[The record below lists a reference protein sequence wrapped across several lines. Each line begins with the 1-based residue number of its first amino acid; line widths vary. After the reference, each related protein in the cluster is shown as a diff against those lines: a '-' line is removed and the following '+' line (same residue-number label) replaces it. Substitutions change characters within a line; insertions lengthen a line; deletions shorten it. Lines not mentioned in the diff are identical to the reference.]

1 MAETFLSQLLTVG
14 NRVESQVNAHCPVC
28 LQKYGTLTDTGAM
41 ECEIRLPSNH
51 TLGSMCAC
59 TWLKSKNTCPFCREV
74 FFSVPPDPDFEHET
88 AEDENTEDENAEDE
102 NAEDE
107 DSEDEIMEDLT
118 PNTSGLSETPELWD
132 DDAEAFSDSNRSCC
146 ERLFSDRI
154 FYMEVLCVAEPM
166 ALTLRDYV
174 RAGGFGLSTLAATS
188 IYIAS
193 HLLGHPRSSQKIS
206 RELLVQEHFVCSIY
220 TGIFGEKEKLIE
232 SSMLEVLGRRHMD
245 AVLAFLP
252 PPDSQEDLI
261 RDENERTSMPDPI
274 LSSLSE
280 TNARSLRLMCDL
292 VCYQLGHAGEVVQL
306 VQQIA
311 KRIREGSYLG
321 VVSDSKVTAVSIFMA
336 LHLLGLDPNFE
347 VGRIPHF
354 TGVAASIIQNTY
366 DQLHPYR
373 SRRVDPISLHII
385 GEYDMAKA
393 LRALISLSWPPLDP
407 EIAEN

>member
-1 MAETFLSQLLTVG
+1 
-14 NRVESQVNAHCPVC
+14 
-28 LQKYGTLTDTGAM
+28 
-41 ECEIRLPSNH
+41 
-51 TLGSMCAC
+51 MCVY

-74 FFSVPPDPDFEHET
+74 LFSVPPETDFEHET
-88 AEDENTEDENAEDE
+88 AEDENPENENPEDENPEDE
-102 NAEDE
+102 NPEGE

-118 PNTSGLSETPELWD
+118 PNTSGLSEIPELWD

-166 ALTLRDYV
+166 ALTLREYV

-193 HLLGHPRSSQKIS
+193 HLLGHPRSSREIS

-220 TGIFGEKEKLIE
+220 TGIFGKKEKLIE

-252 PPDSQEDLI
+252 PPASQEDLI
-261 RDENERTSMPDPI
+261 RDENERTSVPDPI
-274 LSSLSE
+274 LSSLTE

-311 KRIREGSYLG
+311 KRICEGSYLG
-321 VVSDSKVTAVSIFMA
+321 IVSDSKVTAVSIFMA

-354 TGVAASIIQNTY
+354 TGVAASIIQDTY

-373 SRRVDPISLHII
+373 SRLVDPISLHII
-385 GEYDMAKA
+385 GEYDMK
-393 LRALISLSWPPLDP
+393 RALGALTSLSWPPLYP